1 MSRYEANRQEA
12 ELQRFCNQTKRGNHM
27 SFKNIGICAAALVFA
42 TMIVSLAQAA
52 GSGGNKGG
60 VSAIAPGRLPPVKGE
75 PGHSGNAPGDL
86 KPAGSNAKELAPGD
100 QNSDQN
106 SKSKKK

>member
-1 MSRYEANRQEA
+1 
-12 ELQRFCNQTKRGNHM
+12 M

>member
-1 MSRYEANRQEA
+1 
-12 ELQRFCNQTKRGNHM
+12 M
-27 SFKNIGICAAALVFA
+27 SFKNIGVCAAALVFA
-42 TMIVSLAQAA
+42 TMIVSIAQAA

-86 KPAGSNAKELAPGD
+86 KPAGSSAKELAPGD
-100 QNSDQN
+100 QN
-106 SKSKKK
+106 KKNQKK